1 MEKITSP
8 LVLVHA
14 EDDPVIPVQCSQRLF
29 EKATTREKFFWKMP
43 QQLGNET
50 RFPSGPFEDWFE
62 CLSFHMKTSL
72 EKRIK
77 QR

>member
-1 MEKITSP
+1 VEKITSP

-43 QQLGNET
+43 QGGHTAFFSE
-50 RFPSGPFEDWFE
+50 RFSENRPK
-62 CLSFHMKTSL
+62 LL
-72 EKRIK
+72 EKLDAWIRNP
-77 QR
+77 RGS